1 MGYLGGPFNSGPP
14 EPDITSFEVAITSLP
29 DSVVMEGETF
39 VYDPTISLN
48 TSISIIDLITDVPG
62 SSLPPTM
69 GPYSPFATVPPI
81 QWAPTI
87 ADTGSYLIGVT
98 VYTSGNSGRHYFP
111 LRVRPLNERP
121 YLTVDADTTAL
132 EDEPYAY
139 SIQASD
145 VNGDTL
151 TYSLIT
157 GPEGMSVD
165 STTGLVTWLPTQDD
179 LGATTVTVDID
190 DGKGGV
196 FTHSFTLSVSN
207 TNDATISLLPI
218 RRPLKTPH
226 LRIPLSP
233 PIPTSQTRSPMR
245 FPIALPA
252 HALTVLES

>member
-69 GPYSPFATVPPI
+69 GPSALCHSAAHPVDPHDCRY
-81 QWAPTI
+81 
-87 ADTGSYLIGVT
+87 GSYLIGVT

-190 DGKGGV
+190 DGKRRV
-196 FTHSFTLSVSN
+196 HAQLHPYPLATPTTHLRS
-207 TNDATISLLPI
+207 ALLPI